1 MPLSSLSS
9 MGIVID
15 REVAGGTVHMEEA
28 GSSLK
33 GVRMKAM
40 AASSR
45 MGKTAAFCTQLN
57 RAS

>member
-33 GVRMKAM
+33 GVHMKPM
-40 AASSR
+40 AASPC
-45 MGKTAAFCTQLN
+45 MGETAPFCTQLN